1 MSYDDVVNTLIEC
14 PDIIAIALGGSR
26 AIGCHQIN
34 SDYDLFCVIQD
45 NSFSYFRNS
54 FCRYLEDIPSILLA
68 AEACYLENWGYL
80 FKAIGTDHISFD
92 ISIIPQSRIS
102 EMGVRSTNI
111 VIKDSGGFYQACID
125 CANDA
130 LFLVS
135 KIETQHFR
143 DYSALF
149 GFESK
154 RFSEAI
160 GQSDYWYAIRC
171 LERMKN
177 YLIRCDRIQHQ
188 NFSKTCSCPEK
199 EYPDINERIKTAY
212 IIDGSIAS
220 LVQTAERLCAL
231 FSNIIYDKEI
241 IMRSQLLCQK

>member
-1 MSYDDVVNTLIEC
+1 MSYDDVISILTEC
-14 PDIIAIALGGSR
+14 PDIISIALGGSR
-26 AIGCHQIN
+26 SIGDYKSN

-45 NSFSYFRNS
+45 NSFSHFRNA
-54 FCRYLEDIPSILLA
+54 FRRYLEGIPSILLA

-80 FKAIGTDHISFD
+80 FKAIGTDHVIFD
-92 ISIIPQSRIS
+92 ISIIPQSRIV
-102 EMGVRSTNI
+102 EMGVRSTNKI
-111 VIKDSGGFYQACID
+111 IKDSKGFYQSCINSAD
-125 CANDA
+125 DT

-135 KIETQHFR
+135 RIETQHFH

-154 RFSEAI
+154 RFSDAI
-160 GQSDYWYAIRC
+160 EQSDYWYAIRC

-177 YLIRCDRIQHQ
+177 YLIRCDRIQRK

-199 EYPDINERIKTAY
+199 EYLDINERIKTAY
-212 IIDGSIAS
+212 IIDGSITS
-220 LVQTAERLCAL
+220 LIQTAERLCSL

-241 IMRSQLLCQK
+241 IMRGQLLCQK